1 MQTEQTKA
9 RTNNMQKF
17 GIDISKWQGSF
28 DFDKAVSEGAEFVII
43 KGGGGDDG
51 LYIDPKFERNY
62 KEAKKA
68 GLDVGCYFFS
78 RATDTDTA
86 KKEAQYFYKKILK
99 GKQFELPV
107 YMDVEQQD
115 MLNLGREQL
124 TDVIEAFCEE
134 LEFLGYWVGIYST
147 PYVFLQ
153 QTNDEK
159 LQVYAHWIAQWS
171 RECTYPY
178 TNVLGVW
185 QFGGDVNYIKDN
197 KVAGVICD
205 QDYMYID
212 YPTLIKERGL
222 NGFEKKFSSELVSK
236 SMEEIAKEIIEGKWS
251 NGEERKIRLKKAG
264 YDYAI
269 VQRLVN
275 EMLQNRKLE
284 VGDLVTLTDD
294 AVVYGTSKKFA
305 KWAYKS
311 KFYVRSVAEDRIII
325 SLFEEGAVTGA
336 VHVNH
341 LREASSK

>member
-1 MQTEQTKA
+1 
-9 RTNNMQKF
+9 MQKF
-17 GIDISKWQGSF
+17 GIDISKWQGNF

-78 RATDTDTA
+78 KATDTDTA

-134 LEFLGYWVGIYST
+134 LEFFGYWVGIYST

-236 SMEEIAKEIIEGKWS
+236 SMEEIAEEIINGKWGV
-251 NGEERKIRLKKAG
+251 GEDRRNRLTKAG
-264 YDYAI
+264 YDYDDI
-269 VQRLVN
+269 QQIVN
-275 EMLQNRKLE
+275 EMLQPQKQSLR

-294 AVVYGTSKKFA
+294 AVVYGTSKGFK
-305 KWAYKS
+305 KWAYKA
-311 KFYVRSVAEDRIII
+311 KFYVRAINGDRVVI
-325 SLFEEGAVTGA
+325 SIFKEGAVTG
-336 VHVNH
+336 VVDIKH
-341 LREASSK
+341 LKGVSGE